1 MIGAPLPLTH
11 QVAPR
16 QIPVPLHPVP
26 HTPLAPPRKSA
37 THSNV
42 PNAPDA
48 VNVDVYA
55 KSLLQ
60 SLKSAEINNP
70 QVAGLPLL
78 RTFACDN
85 WYNNNNY

>member
-11 QVAPR
+11 LIAPR
-16 QIPVPLHPVP
+16 LIPIHHHVPL
-26 HTPLAPPRKSA
+26 TLLAPPRKSA
-37 THSNV
+37 AQSNV
-42 PNAPDA
+42 PDALDA

-55 KSLLQ
+55 KNQLVQ
-60 SLKSAEINNP
+60 SPKSAEINNP

-85 WYNNNNY
+85 RYNNNNY